1 MRKLRTAIMTA
12 LPMLLLA
19 ISGCT
24 RAASTPQQ
32 AQLSTLV
39 AATLAARPTEA
50 PSHTPT
56 TAPSA
61 TAMVL
66 PSATATLPPS
76 ISPTPTVTEPPFD
89 DPREGRQL
97 APADSHDDFD
107 PPVAWYTFSNSDAA
121 VVAQDGQL
129 AATDER
135 ADFLVWWSISDQTGD
150 DSYVEVTA
158 RFGEC
163 EGKDA
168 AGLALRVNG
177 SQGYV
182 IEYACDASFRVRKF
196 RAGRNPDVLL
206 DWTSTQ
212 GIHSG
217 SMAINRLGAM
227 MEGNHLWVFAN
238 GNLLTED
245 PITDEGFES
254 GAFALFAS
262 AAETPGFTVTFDK
275 FDYWDLSP

>member
-1 MRKLRTAIMTA
+1 MRKLRTVMTVA
-12 LPMLLLA
+12 LGGLIIGLA
-19 ISGCT
+19 ACT

-32 AQLSTLV
+32 AQLSTVV
-39 AATLAARPTEA
+39 AETLAARPTQI
-50 PSHTPT
+50 PSGTPSPE
-56 TAPSA
+56 PSA
-61 TAMVL
+61 TPL
-66 PSATATLPPS
+66 PLATETATSPASAPS
-76 ISPTPTVTEPPFD
+76 TPTATEPAFD

-97 APADSHDDFD
+97 APADYHDDFD
-107 PPVAWYTFSNSDAA
+107 PPLAWYTFSNSDASIEP
-121 VVAQDGQL
+121 QDGQL
-129 AATDER
+129 AAIDER
-135 ADFLVWWSISDQTGD
+135 ADFLVWWSISDQTGN

-163 EGKDA
+163 AGKDA

-196 RAGRNPDVLL
+196 RAGRLPDVLL
-206 DWTSTQ
+206 DWTSTP

-217 SMAINRLGAM
+217 SMAINRLGVM
-227 MEGNHLWVFAN
+227 MEGDQMWVFAN

-245 PITDEGFES
+245 PITDDAFES

>member
-1 MRKLRTAIMTA
+1 MRKFRTVLISA
-12 LPMLLLA
+12 LPVLMIA

-24 RAASTPQQ
+24 RAAATPQQ

-39 AATLAARPTEA
+39 AATLAARPTQA
-50 PSHTPT
+50 PSDTPT
-56 TAPSA
+56 PVPSSTAAVEPSA
-61 TAMVL
+61 TSTPP
-66 PSATATLPPS
+66 PSAS
-76 ISPTPTVTEPPFD
+76 DTPTVTAPPFD

-97 APADSHDDFD
+97 APADYHDDFD
-107 PPVAWYTFSNSDAA
+107 PPLAWYTFSNSDASI
-121 VVAQDGQL
+121 VGEDGQL
-129 AATDER
+129 AATDQR
-135 ADFLVWWSISDQTGD
+135 ADFLIWWSISDQTGD

-168 AGLALRVNG
+168 AGLALRVTG

-182 IEYACDASFRVRKF
+182 VEYACDASFRVRKF
-196 RAGRNPDVLL
+196 LTGGTPQVLQ
-206 DWTSTQ
+206 DWTPSE

-217 SMAINRLGAM
+217 SMAINRLGVM
-227 MEGNHLWVFAN
+227 MEGDQMWVFAN

-245 PITDEGFES
+245 PITDDGFDS

-262 AAETPGFTVTFDK
+262 AAETPGFTATFDK